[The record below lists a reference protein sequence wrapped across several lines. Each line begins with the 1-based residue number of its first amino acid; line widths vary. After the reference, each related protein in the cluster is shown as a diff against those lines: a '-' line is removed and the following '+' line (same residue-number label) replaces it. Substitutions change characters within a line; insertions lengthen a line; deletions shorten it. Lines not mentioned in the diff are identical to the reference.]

1 MFLFGIFSLTLV
13 LVSQRPGVH
22 AESNLSSKFQFS
34 SAKEQNGKKSFCVGL
49 CVLCCLGR
57 YTKESEQSVLG
68 KEESLRQEGFSFSSA
83 FTEPQG
89 LGCWWSFWLIFKGW
103 GFSLRNP
110 SLCQPRAGTSVKI
123 SVETRNLGG
132 IKIAPF
138 TRVSLKD

>member
-1 MFLFGIFSLTLV
+1 MFLFGVFSLTLV

-68 KEESLRQEGFSFSSA
+68 KEESLLLFCFYRASGV
-83 FTEPQG
+83 G
-89 LGCWWSFWLIFKGW
+89 LL
-103 GFSLRNP
+103 
-110 SLCQPRAGTSVKI
+110 
-123 SVETRNLGG
+123 VELLGD
-132 IKIAPF
+132 F
-138 TRVSLKD
+138 